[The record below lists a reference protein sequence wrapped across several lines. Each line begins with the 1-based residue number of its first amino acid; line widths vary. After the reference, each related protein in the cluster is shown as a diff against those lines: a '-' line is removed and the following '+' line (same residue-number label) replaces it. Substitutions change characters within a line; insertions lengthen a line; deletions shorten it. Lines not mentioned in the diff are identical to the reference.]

1 MLLVLEL
8 LLELP
13 LALLVLPKAKEFRQE
28 PQIVLVPQFALE
40 LLLVWEV
47 LSQVIH
53 LCLSHK
59 NLHLLIQCLL
69 DLRNTCQL
77 LLREEI

>member
-13 LALLVLPKAKEFRQE
+13 LALLVLPKAKEFRQGQ
-28 PQIVLVPQFALE
+28 QIVLVLQLALE
-40 LLLVWEV
+40 LPLVWVV

-53 LCLSHK
+53 LCLLRK
-59 NLHLLIQCLL
+59 NLHLLIQYLL
-69 DLRNTCQL
+69 DLRNTCQ
-77 LLREEI
+77 